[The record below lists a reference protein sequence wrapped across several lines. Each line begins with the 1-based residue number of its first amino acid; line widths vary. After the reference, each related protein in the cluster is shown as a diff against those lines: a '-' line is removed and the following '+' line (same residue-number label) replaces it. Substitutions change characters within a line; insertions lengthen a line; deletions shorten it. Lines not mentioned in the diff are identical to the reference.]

1 MKGASY
7 MSRKTY
13 EKIANINGMFNMLE
27 QQIIHSQDMAHFR
40 SEFFTLIMSIV
51 KTMKHS
57 NLLQK

>member
-40 SEFFTLIMSIV
+40 SEFFFTSIMSIE

-57 NLLQK
+57 